1 MTLSQAAVGEEALI
15 KKIGGQ
21 EEQRLF
27 LENLGFVPGSRVR
40 VVNKNGGNIIVNI
53 RESRVALG
61 SEMSI
66 KIVV

>member
-1 MTLSQAAVGEEALI
+1 MTLSETALGEETLI
-15 KKIGGQ
+15 KRIGGQ

-61 SEMSI
+61 SEMAVR
-66 KIVV
+66 IVV

>member
-1 MTLSQAAVGEEALI
+1 LSETAVGEETLI

-40 VVNKNGGNIIVNI
+40 VVNKNGGSIIVNI

-61 SEMSI
+61 SEMAVR
-66 KIVV
+66 IVV

>member
-40 VVNKNGGNIIVNI
+40 VVNKNGGNIIVNV

-61 SEMSI
+61 SEMAVR
-66 KIVV
+66 IVV